1 MTPRLFTTNEIPAL
15 ARLWHAGWHEAHAA
29 HVPAALVADR
39 TLDSFAAR
47 LPDMIDRTRVVGPAG
62 APLGLCAI
70 LGDEIDQVFV
80 APAARGTSAAA
91 ILLQDGEARLA
102 ASGVVIAHLF
112 CIPQN
117 RRAMAFYTR
126 QGWTDSG
133 LHAVPLPATAAIPA
147 LTVIRF
153 EKGIRVNT
161 LQV

>member
-1 MTPRLFTTNEIPAL
+1 MTPRIFTSNEIPAL

-62 APLGLCAI
+62 APMGICAI
-70 LGDEIDQVFV
+70 HGEEVDQLFV
-80 APAARGTSAAA
+80 APTARGTGAAA
-91 ILLQDGEARLA
+91 TLLADAEARVA
-102 ASGVVIAHLF
+102 TSGTKRAHLF

-117 RRAMAFYTR
+117 ARAIAFYTR
-126 QGWTDSG
+126 QGWIDSG
-133 LHAVPLPATAAIPA
+133 LHDVPLPATAAIPA

-153 EKGIRVNT
+153 EKPLGGPAR
-161 LQV
+161 LK